1 MSQFYNFSRGLVFFT
16 FSVIFID
23 DPVNQI
29 FTKMKIILLF
39 TLLLCFFS
47 RELFSQTDST
57 YKEGWNPSGVLSLN
71 ISQVAFKDWSL
82 GGENSY
88 ALTSINDFK
97 GAYKQKKVLWK
108 NNLKITLG
116 QTKIGDNDLQSSDN
130 ELFFESIFSYDIGWV
145 VDPYGAITFN
155 TVLLNGYNYDSVP
168 AVQTSAFLDP
178 GYLVESFG
186 FTYERTK
193 NFNTRLGIAFK
204 ETFTNTFTQYTD
216 DPLTS
221 GTVETFKFET
231 GIESVT
237 NVNWN
242 FYENLSYS
250 SKLSLFSAFDQLNV
264 WDVAWDNTMTGK
276 INDFVNASLSFKLVY
291 DVDQSLR
298 TQLKESLQ
306 IGFTYT
312 LF

>member
-1 MSQFYNFSRGLVFFT
+1 
-16 FSVIFID
+16 
-23 DPVNQI
+23 
-29 FTKMKIILLF
+29 MKLAYALF
-39 TLLLCFFS
+39 LI
-47 RELFSQTDST
+47 LFSFPAAISAQTDTT
-57 YKEGWNPSGVLSLN
+57 YKQGWNPSGVLSLN

-88 ALTSINDFK
+88 ALTSINDFNA
-97 GAYKQKKVLWK
+97 AYKKNKVLWK
-108 NNLKITLG
+108 NQLKVTLG
-116 QTKIGDNDLQSSDN
+116 QTKIGDGDLQTSDN
-130 ELFFESIFSYDIGWV
+130 ELFFESIASYDVGWV
-145 VDPYGAITFN
+145 VDPYGAVTFN
-155 TVLLNGYNYDSVP
+155 TVILNGYNYDSVP
-168 AVQTSAFLDP
+168 AIQTSAFLDP
-178 GYLVESFG
+178 GYLIESFG
-186 FTYERTK
+186 FTFERSK

-204 ETFTNTFTQYTD
+204 ETFANTFTQYTD

-221 GTVETFKFET
+221 NTIESFKFET

-237 NVNWN
+237 GVNWN

-250 SKLSLFSAFDQLNV
+250 SKLSLFSAFDQLDV
-264 WDVAWDNTMTGK
+264 WDISWDNTMTGR

-298 TQLKESLQ
+298 TQLKEAIQ